1 MELLRS
7 ISSWATTG
15 VVTVGVAA
23 GIVGPNI
30 GSAPP
35 TPAAV
40 TAVKSPVMTAPKGHV
55 AHHPVTERAA
65 SITGPSNTRTRAQH
79 QPRWSAP
86 SPLNLPTIS
95 IPSTASTTTSHPPE
109 TTTMAVTPTT
119 VASVIF
125 VAPPPVTT
133 TLPPVPTTL
142 PPVTTT
148 TSQPGGSDDS
158 GDT

>member
-7 ISSWATTG
+7 ITSWATTG
-15 VVTVGVAA
+15 VVTVGAAA
-23 GIVGPNI
+23 GIVWPNI

-40 TAVKSPVMTAPKGHV
+40 TTVESPAMTQPKGYV
-55 AHHPVTERAA
+55 ARHTITDRAA
-65 SITGPSNTRTRAQH
+65 SIVAPSNTRTRAQH
-79 QPRWSAP
+79 RLHWSPP
-86 SPLNLPTIS
+86 SPLNLPITS
-95 IPSTASTTTSHPPE
+95 IPSTASTATSPPPE

-119 VASVIF
+119 VAPVIF
-125 VAPPPVTT
+125 VPPPPVTT
-133 TLPPVPTTL
+133 TLPLVTTTR

-148 TSQPGGSDDS
+148 IQPSGSDDS